1 MKAFVL
7 TFLIVTSISLLATE
21 ESESPRPLS
30 KSEQKLRTPPPSD
43 DSTGIIA
50 LAPGIEPP
58 NEETSSTEKFLYA
71 LASATASYCLD
82 AAYRPSYVGFADTV
96 WALDRAIAVKELVES
111 RDGSNVPPALR
122 NFCQEALLLDAHL
135 QVIGRAADNAMTRA
149 KEEAR
154 DLLIDRA
161 RNLSRTFDAGN
172 GDTVE
177 ESLTK
182 NFLNAWARATQIDY
196 LINSLVEQKRR
207 GDYHRKWGALLNRL
221 ASTDAALR
229 PYARDPRITDPT
241 WHFLRGSTAGDVFFG
256 QSYSDRARVHFEID
270 RTPHRKVSA
279 GSLEKGPIEIK
290 ISGRGTFVYDVAVD
304 LPAGR
309 DRPILMGACSR
320 GQFGFFC
327 GDEFAWVARGLSD
340 SKHRGKID
348 FSDAKYWRGGKAS
361 VTVMHFLTTG
371 KGEDLEADGS
381 LLIYLGSQAAS
392 DAEAR
397 QLARRVNL

>member
-1 MKAFVL
+1 VKSFVL
-7 TFLIVTSISLLATE
+7 VFLILSAVSLSATE
-21 ESESPRPLS
+21 ESESP
-30 KSEQKLRTPPPSD
+30 PPSEE
-43 DSTGIIA
+43 STGIIA

-58 NEETSSTEKFLYA
+58 REEASSTEKFLYG
-71 LASATASYCLD
+71 LASATTSYCLD

-96 WALDRAIAVKELVES
+96 WALDRAIAVEELVES
-111 RDGSNVPPALR
+111 RAGSDVPPALR

-161 RNLSRTFDAGN
+161 RNLSRTLDTN
-172 GDTVE
+172 DGDTVE

-182 NFLNAWARATQIDY
+182 NFLNAWARAAQIDD
-196 LINSLVEQKRR
+196 LVKSLVEQKRR
-207 GDYHRKWGALLNRL
+207 GDYHRKWGALLARL
-221 ASTDAALR
+221 ASADAALR
-229 PYARDPRITDPT
+229 PYAQDPRITDPT

-256 QSYSDRARVHFEID
+256 QSYSDRAKVPFEID

-279 GSLEKGPIEIK
+279 GNLENGPIEIK

-340 SKHRGKID
+340 SEHRGRID

-361 VTVMHFLTTG
+361 VKIMHFLTTG
-371 KGEDLEADGS
+371 KGEDLEAVGS
-381 LLIYLGSQAAS
+381 LLIYLPSQASS